1 LGAASFDG
9 YAGLTNEKPSDEY
22 KQQAAA
28 VAEAAARKAGEL
40 MLKGL
45 GLIDLSSDVES
56 KIGSRDIVTAVDKE
70 VKLER

>member
-1 LGAASFDG
+1 LRAATFDG
-9 YAGLTNEKPSDEY
+9 YAGVTYDRPSDEY

-70 VKLER
+70 V